1 MVNVVK
7 PLASILAA
15 ALSVTS
21 SAYAYN
27 MTATLQQMADNLVS
41 ISQSTAQISP
51 DDSFLSQDY
60 LGTVLTSSM
69 ITAISDQSSD
79 FTAIAS
85 LCNQDISAAHRRA
98 SVANE
103 ISSRSGM
110 FGRLVIPGAGIDVAL
125 IIPSSPSRNQAV
137 TDAKDSACLMLGQ
150 HSADSKLIAD
160 HNNQAFRNLSSV
172 TPGMS
177 AYIITAD
184 GIINLTCST
193 AINGHNT
200 TYEITDLNY
209 NSVADIADYV
219 CYTCQDSWRNVRV
232 VGFNV
237 V

>member
-1 MVNVVK
+1 MNVVK
-7 PLASILAA
+7 PIASIIAA

-21 SAYAYN
+21 SACIYN
-27 MTATLQQMADNLVS
+27 MATTLQRRADNLVS
-41 ISQSTAQISP
+41 ISQAAAQISP

-60 LGTVLTSSM
+60 LGTVLTSSVLA
-69 ITAISDQSSD
+69 TVPESTED
-79 FTAIAS
+79 FVPVAS
-85 LCNQDISAAHRRA
+85 LCNQDISATQRKA

-103 ISSRSGM
+103 INSRNGM

-125 IIPSSPSRNQAV
+125 IIPSSPYQNQAV

-150 HSADSKLIAD
+150 HSANSRLIAD
-160 HNNQAFRNLSSV
+160 HNNQAFRSLSSV

-177 AYIITAD
+177 AYIITAND
-184 GIINLTCST
+184 TINLVCTT